1 MKLGQIFVVLRARFG
16 LVFGV
21 LCLVVAVVGTLSV
34 VLPKR
39 YVAAVSLVVDTKA
52 ADPVTGALLPLQ
64 MLPGY
69 LATQIDIIK
78 SHSVALKVVDRLKL
92 TELPAVIEQY
102 RDDTDGA
109 GSIRDWLADRLL
121 LQLDVRPSRES
132 SVIDLAYTSIDPRVA
147 ADMANAF
154 GDAYVQTTLE
164 LKVDP
169 ARRQAGWFE
178 DQVADLRKGLE
189 AAQQKLSDYQSEHEI
204 VASAPDR
211 IDIESARLAE
221 LASQLVAAQSS
232 MYAAAT
238 RQEQM
243 GDAVRRDRVEQLPDV
258 LGNQLVQSLK
268 AELVRS
274 EAKLADLGSRYGT
287 NHPAY
292 VSAKAE
298 RDSLRGK
305 LDAELGTARGAIDQ
319 SAQIASRQVATLQ
332 DAMEGQKARVL
343 ELNEQRDTLA
353 VLTRDV
359 DSARAAYDATL
370 DRKAHV
376 RLESEIDQTDIAVLN
391 SAVPPLKPAYPL
403 LALNLA
409 LAAVLGLAL
418 GAGAAL
424 LAETSNKRVRA
435 RGDLAEL
442 CGVPVLA
449 ELRRATRRERRQQAR
464 TPAQVAVT

>member
-16 LVFGV
+16 LVLGV

-69 LATQIDIIK
+69 LATQLDIIK

-92 TELPAVIEQY
+92 TELPAVVDQY
-102 RDDTDGA
+102 REDTEGA

-132 SVIDLAYTSIDPRVA
+132 SVIDVAYTSVDPRVA

-154 GDAYVQTTLE
+154 GDAYVQTSLE

-178 DQVADLRKGLE
+178 DQVADLRKALE

-211 IDIESARLAE
+211 IDIESARFAE
-221 LASQLVAAQSS
+221 LTSQLVAAQSA
-232 MYAAAT
+232 MYSATT
-238 RQEQM
+238 RQKQM
-243 GDAVRRDRVEQLPDV
+243 GDAVRRDRVDEQPDV

-274 EAKLADLGSRYGT
+274 EAKLADLSSRYGT

-292 VSAKAE
+292 LSAAAE
-298 RDSLRGK
+298 RDSLRAK
-305 LDAELGTARGAIDQ
+305 LGAELGTARGAIDQ
-319 SAQIASRQVATLQ
+319 SAEIASRQVATLQ
-332 DAMEGQKARVL
+332 DAVERQKARVL
-343 ELNEQRDTLA
+343 ELNEQRDILA

-391 SAVPPLKPAYPL
+391 PAVPPLKAAYPM
-403 LALNLA
+403 LALNVV

-424 LAETSNKRVRA
+424 LAEMSSRRVRV

-449 ELRRATRRERRQQAR
+449 ELRRMTRRERRQHAR
-464 TPAQVAVT
+464 NAAPVAVA

>member
-1 MKLGQIFVVLRARFG
+1 MKLGQIFVVLRARFA
-16 LVFGV
+16 LVLGIA
-21 LCLVVAVVGTLSV
+21 CAVVAVVGTLSV

-69 LATQIDIIK
+69 LATQLDIIK

-92 TELPAVIEQY
+92 AELPAVIEQY
-102 RDDTDGA
+102 REDTEGA

-132 SVIDLAYTSIDPRVA
+132 SVIDVAYTSVDPRVA

-154 GDAYVQTTLE
+154 GDAYVQTSLE

-178 DQVADLRKGLE
+178 DQVADLRKALE

-211 IDIESARLAE
+211 IDIESTRLAE
-221 LASQLVAAQSS
+221 LATQLVSAQSS
-232 MYAAAT
+232 MYAAET
-238 RQEQM
+238 RRTQM
-243 GDAVRRDRVEQLPDV
+243 GDAVRRDRVDELPDV

-274 EAKLADLGSRYGT
+274 EAKLADLASRYGT

-292 VSAKAE
+292 VSAAAE
-298 RDSLRGK
+298 RNSLKAK
-305 LDAELGTARGAIDQ
+305 LEVELGTARGAIDQ
-319 SAQIASRQVATLQ
+319 SAEIAGRQVATLQ
-332 DAMEGQKARVL
+332 EAVDRQKARVL
-343 ELNEQRDTLA
+343 ELNEQRDILT

-359 DSARAAYDATL
+359 DSARAAYDAAL

-391 SAVPPLKPAYPL
+391 PAVPPLKAAYPL

-409 LAAVLGLAL
+409 LASIL
-418 GAGAAL
+418 GAAL
-424 LAETSNKRVRA
+424 GIGAALIAETASRRVRA
-435 RGDLAEL
+435 RADLAEL

-449 ELRRATRRERRQQAR
+449 ELRRMTRRERRQHAR
-464 TPAQVAVT
+464 TAAPVTVA

>member
-1 MKLGQIFVVLRARFG
+1 MKLGQIIVVLRARFG

-21 LCLVVAVVGTLSV
+21 LCLGLAVVGTLSV

-39 YVAAVSLVVDTKA
+39 FVAAVSLVVDTKA

-92 TELPAVIEQY
+92 PELPAVVDQY
-102 RDDTDGA
+102 RKDTGGA

-132 SVIDLAYTSIDPRVA
+132 SVIDVAYTSVDPRVA

-154 GDAYVQTTLE
+154 GDAYVQTSLE

-178 DQVADLRKGLE
+178 DQVADLRRGLE
-189 AAQQKLSDYQSEHEI
+189 AAQQKLSDYQSEHAI

-211 IDIESARLAE
+211 IDIESTRLAE
-221 LASQLVAAQSS
+221 LASQLVVAQSS
-232 MYAAAT
+232 MYAAST
-238 RQEQM
+238 RQKQM
-243 GDAVRRDRVEQLPDV
+243 GDAVRRDRVDELPDV

-274 EAKLADLGSRYGT
+274 EAKLADLSSRYGK

-292 VSAKAE
+292 VSAAAE
-298 RDSLRGK
+298 RDSLRAK
-305 LDAELGTARGAIDQ
+305 LAAELGTARGAIDQ
-319 SAQIASRQVATLQ
+319 SAEIASGQVATLQ
-332 DAMEGQKARVL
+332 EAVERQKTRVL
-343 ELNEQRDTLA
+343 ELNEQRDILT

-359 DSARAAYDATL
+359 DSARAAYDAAL

-391 SAVPPLKPAYPL
+391 PAVPPLKPAYPL

-409 LAAVLGLAL
+409 LSAVLGLAL
-418 GAGAAL
+418 GAAAAL
-424 LAETSNKRVRA
+424 IAETSSRRVRA
-435 RGDLAEL
+435 RSDLAEL

-449 ELRRATRRERRQQAR
+449 ELRRMTRRERRQHAR
-464 TPAQVAVT
+464 TAAPVAVI

>member
-1 MKLGQIFVVLRARFG
+1 MKLGQIFVVLRARFP

-21 LCLVVAVVGTLSV
+21 LCLIVAVVGTLSV

-92 TELPAVIEQY
+92 TELPDVVEQY
-102 RDDTDGA
+102 REETDGA

-132 SVIDLAYTSIDPRVA
+132 SVIDVAYTSVDPRVA

-154 GDAYVQTTLE
+154 GDAYVQTSLE

-178 DQVADLRKGLE
+178 DQVADLRTALE
-189 AAQQKLSDYQSEHEI
+189 AAQQKLSNYQSEHEI

-221 LASQLVAAQSS
+221 LASQLVVAQSS

-238 RQEQM
+238 RQKQM
-243 GDAVRRDRVEQLPDV
+243 GDAVRRDRVDELPDV

-274 EAKLADLGSRYGT
+274 EAKLADLNSHYGT

-292 VSAKAE
+292 VSAAAE
-298 RDSLRGK
+298 RDSLRAK

-319 SAQIASRQVATLQ
+319 SAEIASRQLAMLQ
-332 DAMEGQKARVL
+332 DAVEQQKTRVL
-343 ELNEQRDTLA
+343 ELNEQRDRLA

-359 DSARAAYDATL
+359 DSARAAYDAAL

-391 SAVPPLKPAYPL
+391 PAVPPLKPAYPL

-409 LAAVLGLAL
+409 LAVVLGLAL
-418 GAGAAL
+418 GGGAAL
-424 LAETSNKRVRA
+424 LGESSNRRVRA
-435 RGDLAEL
+435 RADLAEL

-449 ELRRATRRERRQQAR
+449 ELRPTTRRERRQLAR
-464 TPAQVAVT
+464 TAAQVAVA

>member
-1 MKLGQIFVVLRARFG
+1 MKLGQIFMVLRARFG

-39 YVAAVSLVVDTKA
+39 YVAAVSLVIDTKA
-52 ADPVTGALLPLQ
+52 TDPVSGALLPLQ

-78 SHSVALKVVDRLKL
+78 SHSVALRVVDRLKL
-92 TELPAVIEQY
+92 TELPAIVEQF
-102 RDDTDGA
+102 RADTDGA

-132 SVIDLAYTSIDPRVA
+132 SVLDVTYTSVDPHVA

-154 GDAYVQTTLE
+154 GEAYVQTNLE

-178 DQVADLRKGLE
+178 DQVTDLRKTLE
-189 AAQQKLSDYQSEHEI
+189 AAQQKLTDYQSAHAI

-211 IDIESARLAE
+211 IDIENTRLAE

-238 RQEQM
+238 RQKQM
-243 GDAVRRDRVEQLPDV
+243 GEAVRRDRVGELPDV
-258 LGNQLVQSLK
+258 LANQLVQGLK
-268 AELVRS
+268 AELVRA
-274 EAKLADLGSRYGT
+274 EARLADVSSRYGT
-287 NHPAY
+287 HHPLY
-292 VSAKAE
+292 LSAEAE
-298 RDSLRGK
+298 RDSLRVK
-305 LDAELGTARGAIDQ
+305 LSVEVETARGSISQA
-319 SAQIASRQVATLQ
+319 AEIAGGQVATLEKAVEQ
-332 DAMEGQKARVL
+332 QKARVL
-343 ELNEQRDTLA
+343 DLNEQRDTLA

-359 DSARAAYDATL
+359 DNARGAYDAVM
-370 DRKAHV
+370 DRKTHV
-376 RLESEIDQTDIAVLN
+376 RLESEINSTDIAVLN
-391 SAVPPLKPAYPL
+391 PAVPPLKPAYPL

-409 LAAVLGLAL
+409 LAGVLGLAL
-418 GAGAAL
+418 GAGVAL
-424 LAETSNKRVRA
+424 MSEASNRRVRA
-435 RGDLAEL
+435 RSDLVEL

-449 ELRRATRRERRQQAR
+449 ELGRATRRERRRSRAL
-464 TPAQVAVT
+464 TPVALT

>member
-16 LVFGV
+16 LVLGV
-21 LCLVVAVVGTLSV
+21 LCLGLAVVGTLSV

-52 ADPVTGALLPLQ
+52 TDPVTGALLPLQ

-69 LATQIDIIK
+69 LATQLDIIK

-92 TELPAVIEQY
+92 TELPAVVEQY
-102 RDDTDGA
+102 REDTDGA

-132 SVIDLAYTSIDPRVA
+132 SVIDVAYTSVDPRVA

-154 GDAYVQTTLE
+154 GDAYVQTSLE

-169 ARRQAGWFE
+169 ARRQTGWFE
-178 DQVADLRKGLE
+178 DQVADLRKALE

-232 MYAAAT
+232 MYAATT
-238 RQEQM
+238 RQKQM
-243 GDAVRRDRVEQLPDV
+243 GDAVRRDRVDEQPDV

-268 AELVRS
+268 AELVRA
-274 EAKLADLGSRYGT
+274 EAKLADLSSRYGT

-292 VSAKAE
+292 LSAAAE
-298 RDSLRGK
+298 RDSLKAK
-305 LDAELGTARGAIDQ
+305 LDVELATARGVDRPVRRDREPPGLRHCRTQ
-319 SAQIASRQVATLQ
+319 SSGRRR
-332 DAMEGQKARVL
+332 GC
-343 ELNEQRDTLA
+343 
-353 VLTRDV
+353 
-359 DSARAAYDATL
+359 S
-370 DRKAHV
+370 
-376 RLESEIDQTDIAVLN
+376 S
-391 SAVPPLKPAYPL
+391 S
-403 LALNLA
+403 
-409 LAAVLGLAL
+409 
-418 GAGAAL
+418 
-424 LAETSNKRVRA
+424 TSN
-435 RGDLAEL
+435 
-442 CGVPVLA
+442 
-449 ELRRATRRERRQQAR
+449 ATSSRC
-464 TPAQVAVT
+464 